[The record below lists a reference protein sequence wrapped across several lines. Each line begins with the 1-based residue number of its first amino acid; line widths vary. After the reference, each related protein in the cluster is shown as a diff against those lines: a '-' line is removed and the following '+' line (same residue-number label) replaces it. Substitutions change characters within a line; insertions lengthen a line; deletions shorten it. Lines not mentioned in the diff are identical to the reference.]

1 MILTELTTVP
11 DAALPLQALKNQ
23 LRLGTG
29 FGEDSLQDG
38 LLLSLLRAA
47 MAAIEARVGKALL
60 QRRFTLR
67 IEDWKSLDE
76 QPLPVAPVSGVV
88 SVSLVDR
95 LGTATMVAT
104 DRYRLVPD
112 THRPKLAA
120 VGLLFPT
127 VPSDGH
133 VEVVL
138 DAGFGADWT
147 AVPGDLAQ
155 AMLIL
160 SATYYEERHDMGQ
173 QAAGLPHAVVAL
185 IERWRTVR
193 LLGGGAG

>member
-11 DAALPLQALKNQ
+11 DATLPVQALKTQ

-29 FGEDSLQDG
+29 FGEDTLQDG
-38 LLLSLLRAA
+38 LLAGVLRAA
-47 MAAIEARVGKALL
+47 IAAIEGRIGKVLL
-60 QRRFTLR
+60 QHRFSLR

-76 QPLPVAPVSGVV
+76 QPLPVAPVAQIV

-95 LGTATMVAT
+95 AGGQTLVAA

-112 THRPKLAA
+112 THRPHLAA
-120 VGLLFPT
+120 TGLLFPM

-138 DAGFGADWT
+138 DAGFGATWG

-155 AMLIL
+155 AVLFL
-160 SATYYEERHDMGQ
+160 AATYYEERHETHE
-173 QAAGLPHAVVAL
+173 QAAGLPHGVVAL

-193 LLGGGAG
+193 VLGGGL